1 MLIATIQTYLREH
14 DRLVIPRLGLF
25 LVSKEDQSIVFSQ
38 LVRRDDG
45 VLRGLLIAAG
55 QNELAAAGMIDR
67 FVFEVHQAIDQG
79 ERFSLPGLGSFSPG
93 ANGTIRFH
101 YAPELPVEP
110 AAPVAKATPKQAVE
124 SVSKPQQE
132 EPVVETAPVAVE
144 EEPVVAQP
152 ASSPIEE
159 PEQSPQSDAE
169 DALNEEDGAQEEPDE
184 LDELEEDRESAR
196 RLRRRVVKPRGAQRQ
211 KPDRFVLV
219 AVIAVLLALAA
230 IAYGYYCEWD
240 EQQANERM
248 IERIEQVRQTAETPE
263 PTAAETAT
271 EAAQ

>member
-14 DRLVIPRLGLF
+14 DRLVVPRLGLF
-25 LVSKEDQSIVFSQ
+25 LVSKEDRSIVFSQ

-45 VLRGLLIAAG
+45 VLRGLLVAAG

-67 FVFEVHQAIDQG
+67 FVFEVHQAIGQG
-79 ERFSLPGLGSFSPG
+79 ERFSLPGLGSFAPG

-110 AAPVAKATPKQAVE
+110 VAPVVKPEPEQPVE
-124 SVSKPQQE
+124 PVVEPQQE
-132 EPVVETAPVAVE
+132 EPVVETASIAVE
-144 EEPVVAQP
+144 EEQVVAQP
-152 ASSPIEE
+152 TPSQMEEMAQASQPDDEE
-159 PEQSPQSDAE
+159 ETQ
-169 DALNEEDGAQEEPDE
+169 DE
-184 LDELEEDRESAR
+184 LDELDELVDDRESAR
-196 RLRRRVVKPRGAQRQ
+196 RLRRRVAKPRGAQRQ

-248 IERIEQVRQTAETPE
+248 IERIEQARQTTETPE
-263 PTAAETAT
+263 TTAAETAT

>member
-79 ERFSLPGLGSFSPG
+79 ERFSLPGLGSFAPG

-124 SVSKPQQE
+124 SVSEPQQE

-159 PEQSPQSDAE
+159 PEQASQPDV
-169 DALNEEDGAQEEPDE
+169 EEVPDDEEEAPNEPDE

-248 IERIEQVRQTAETPE
+248 IERIEQARQTAETPE